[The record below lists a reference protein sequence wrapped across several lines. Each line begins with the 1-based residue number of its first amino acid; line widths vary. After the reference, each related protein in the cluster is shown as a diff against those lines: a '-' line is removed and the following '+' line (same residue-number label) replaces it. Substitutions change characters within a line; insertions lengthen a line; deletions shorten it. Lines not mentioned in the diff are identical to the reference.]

1 MENQSQQQRVR
12 AVSMELAAYLD
23 DRYVEMHI
31 VTDTGKT
38 IAVACDADSI
48 FAIQRHIEQMGR
60 ECPEIAS
67 WARPL
72 EADSHGRPMAPGAEA
87 IISREH

>member
-1 MENQSQQQRVR
+1 MNDQPPRNRYR

-23 DRYVEMHI
+23 GRYVEMHI
-31 VTDTGKT
+31 VTDTGQA

-48 FAIQRHIEQMGR
+48 FAIQQHIEQMGR

-67 WARPL
+67 WARPSARAV
-72 EADSHGRPMAPGAEA
+72 EKGMSHDG
-87 IISREH
+87 